1 MRRILII
8 YILIV
13 SYIEADF
20 NFTNIISSVK
30 ESIQST
36 PQSPEEIKEIHFN
49 NLWKDVFTELEEV
62 LDLEEKYKIVP
73 QSSYLGEDQK
83 SVKGDIDNAI
93 YNIYQTLIED
103 DILSYKR
110 DIDTIKNAI
119 VSLKKDKKR
128 YIEEKVIAPTNSMIK
143 TTKSGYIAKIKE
155 ANIEIKAHKKSME
168 SIKNGLQERFLSVGI
183 DLSSDELNIILSKVY
198 GDDIIQMSVVIGL
211 LNQITIQLMT
221 LMQENDEELSYSK
234 RYYGVF
240 MVTLQVVL
248 YTQQRYIKKV
258 SYNFIPKI
266 KNIINNSKSQREE
279 TKLLYK
285 ADKNK
290 NHKKIYKKNYQIHN
304 FNIEVANL
312 YLKELIILKSKLI
325 KGQNITKDNL
335 KLAKNTY
342 DTVSLS
348 TELSM
353 LINENKNIFNSVMKI
368 QMPELIPFENKEIQ
382 NKYIELTNKMIVE

>member
-1 MRRILII
+1 M
-8 YILIV
+8 IV

-36 PQSPEEIKEIHFN
+36 PQSPEEIKEVHFN

-128 YIEEKVIAPTNSMIK
+128 YIEEKVTAPTNSMMK

-368 QMPELIPFENKEIQ
+368 QMPELVPFENKEIQ

>member
-128 YIEEKVIAPTNSMIK
+128 YIEEKVTAPTNSIIK

-155 ANIEIKAHKKSME
+155 ANIEIKAHKNSME

>member
-128 YIEEKVIAPTNSMIK
+128 YIEEKVTAPTNSMMK

-211 LNQITIQLMT
+211 LNQITIQLMI

-312 YLKELIILKSKLI
+312 YLKELMILKSKLI